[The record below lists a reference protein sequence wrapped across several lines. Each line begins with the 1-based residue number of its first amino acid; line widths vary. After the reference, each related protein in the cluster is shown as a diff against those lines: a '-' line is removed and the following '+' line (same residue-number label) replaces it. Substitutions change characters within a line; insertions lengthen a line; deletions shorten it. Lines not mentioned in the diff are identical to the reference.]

1 MEKRLCLASI
11 LSFAGCGF
19 LDSLPR
25 EPGTYVCETATD
37 CPQTAPVCRDGGCTR
52 CDYVPADAAAAAC
65 QQRQQGAAGGKLL
78 CVNKASGYDIPGGCM
93 SCLSSG
99 DCASGQGCWHGRC
112 LAACNRHAECEGQT
126 CLSATDLGDGT
137 DAPWGQGLCVP
148 KEEIIYVDGS
158 RDCKSGTGKMDAPF
172 CKIGHAF
179 LQAPTE
185 MMSLSPQLA
194 TRAPRLI
201 VHVEPYQVSYGPLDL
216 PSFPPQATTG
226 APIILVGSDDG
237 VRWPILGSDA
247 GQAGLSVGG
256 AMNVTLEGFSIEGSY
271 RGVSCTSDQGQA
283 ALRFHHGRVIDS
295 LREGATVRRCS
306 LRLERSIIRGN
317 RHGALAFEEDS
328 SYVISESLIAENT
341 SEGAVVQFDP
351 ESSGTF
357 KFNTVVNNIAGPSG
371 TVACGALARQLESS
385 IIVSNTQ
392 SQVGGSQL
400 TGRCTLQNVVVGV
413 GDSAPGAIA
422 LRPDFYD
429 AQVRGDYRLRPDTP
443 ANRQCCLDRAGTEQR
458 RDNNGIRRPQG
469 SGNDIGAYESVVLP
483 F

>member
-1 MEKRLCLASI
+1 M
-11 LSFAGCGF
+11 
-19 LDSLPR
+19 
-25 EPGTYVCETATD
+25 
-37 CPQTAPVCRDGGCTR
+37 
-52 CDYVPADAAAAAC
+52 
-65 QQRQQGAAGGKLL
+65 
-78 CVNKASGYDIPGGCM
+78 
-93 SCLSSG
+93 
-99 DCASGQGCWHGRC
+99 
-112 LAACNRHAECEGQT
+112 
-126 CLSATDLGDGT
+126 
-137 DAPWGQGLCVP
+137 
-148 KEEIIYVDGS
+148 
-158 RDCKSGTGKMDAPF
+158 
-172 CKIGHAF
+172 
-179 LQAPTE
+179 
-185 MMSLSPQLA
+185 
-194 TRAPRLI
+194 
-201 VHVEPYQVSYGPLDL
+201 
-216 PSFPPQATTG
+216 
-226 APIILVGSDDG
+226 
-237 VRWPILGSDA
+237 
-247 GQAGLSVGG
+247 
-256 AMNVTLEGFSIEGSY
+256 
-271 RGVSCTSDQGQA
+271 
-283 ALRFHHGRVIDS
+283 
-295 LREGATVRRCS
+295 
-306 LRLERSIIRGN
+306 
-317 RHGALAFEEDS
+317 
-328 SYVISESLIAENT
+328 ISESLIAENT